1 MELGHKQDKHA
12 GVEVGAPHLVPV
24 TVPWTYAALTVPSP
38 PLWSEPGHSEVPL
51 SKSVARLWL
60 RQVCFGP
67 HSLAGR
73 ILRAGRQRW
82 GLYSGGAR
90 LENQGA
96 VNWDGPDTVRNPFSS
111 PGPRPPIICLVS
123 REVGVPLQPVRFSI
137 YLGRARCL
145 SEDGGGSGKSPS
157 PRQTATSRC
166 PDVHLR
172 DP

>member
-1 MELGHKQDKHA
+1 MRGWRWGLHIWSLSLCPGPMLPSQSPLPRS
-12 GVEVGAPHLVPV
+12 GASQA
-24 TVPWTYAALTVPSP
+24 TVRFPYPS
-38 PLWSEPGHSEVPL
+38 LSQGCGCGKSAPGHT
-51 SKSVARLWL
+51 AWL
-60 RQVCFGP
+60 AEFSGQ
-67 HSLAGR
+67 A
-73 ILRAGRQRW
+73 

-111 PGPRPPIICLVS
+111 PGPRPPIICPVS
-123 REVGVPLQPVRFSI
+123 REVAVPLQPVRFSI